1 MAHWNSYVKGDPVE
15 WLLEEE
21 NASIRYWTL
30 KDMCG
35 KEENDPDV
43 KSAREQIMKSYTV
56 TEILK
61 NQQPEGFWVTK
72 EDPYVPKYKATYH
85 QLLILSELGASPCEE
100 IQRAVNLAFE
110 NYQYDSGHFNWKMLK
125 TARGRSS
132 SLVDGACLTGNIVRA
147 LLHFGYL
154 HHERTQ
160 KALQFL
166 VRVHEAGWPCRAYPI
181 DRGKVFPE
189 KCYMGGVKPLMAF
202 SMVPEEERTEEMK
215 RIIDEE
221 VEIYLENEIFMYLK
235 DERGER
241 KPKPG
246 WMRFGFPLFYQSDA
260 LEVLDVLTRLGV
272 RDERMQKALDLVLS
286 KQDENG
292 RWNLENTFNGKMWV
306 DIEEKRCPSKWIT
319 LRAVRVL
326 KRMYG

>member
-1 MAHWNSYVKGDPVE
+1 MTTWNSLVKGDPVE
-15 WLLEEE
+15 WLLEEG
-21 NASIRYWTL
+21 NPSVRYWTL
-30 KDMCG
+30 RDICG
-35 KEENDPDV
+35 KNETDPDV
-43 KSAREQIMKSYTV
+43 RVAKERIMKSYPV

-61 NQQPEGFWVTK
+61 NQQPGGFWVTK

-85 QLLILSELGASPCEE
+85 QLLILSELGTSLCEKV
-100 IQRAVNLAFE
+100 QRAVDLAFE
-110 NYQYDSGHFNWKMLK
+110 NYQYESGHFNWKILK
-125 TARGRSS
+125 TARGRSG

-154 HHERTQ
+154 HHDGTQ

-166 VRVHEAGWPCRAYPI
+166 LRVHEAGWPCRAYPI
-181 DRGKVFPE
+181 DKRRVFPE
-189 KCYMGGVKPLMAF
+189 KCYMGGVKPLIAF
-202 SMVPEEERTEEMK
+202 SLVPEGERTEEMK

-260 LEVLDVLTRLGV
+260 LEVLDVLTRLGAK
-272 RDERMQKALDLVLS
+272 DERMQKAVDLVLS

-306 DIEEKRCPSKWIT
+306 DIEEKGRPSKWIT

>member
-43 KSAREQIMKSYTV
+43 KSAKEQIMKSYTV

-72 EDPYVPKYKATYH
+72 ENPYTPKYRATYH

-100 IQRAVNLAFE
+100 IQRAVTLSFE
-110 NYQYDSGHFNWKMLK
+110 NYQYDSGHFNWKILK

-154 HHERTQ
+154 HHEGTQ

-166 VRVHEAGWPCRAYPI
+166 VRVHEAGWACRAYPI

-260 LEVLDVLTRLGV
+260 LEVLDVLTRLEV

-292 RWNLENTFNGKMWV
+292 RWSLENTFNGKMWV
-306 DIEEKRCPSKWIT
+306 DIEEKRRPSKWIT

>member
-1 MAHWNSYVKGDPVE
+1 MAHWNSYVKGIPVD

-21 NASIRYWTL
+21 NPSVRYWTL
-30 KDMCG
+30 RDICG
-35 KEENDPDV
+35 KNENDSAV
-43 KSAREQIMKSYTV
+43 KLAKERIMKSYVV

-61 NQQPEGFWVTK
+61 NQKPGGFWVTK

-85 QLLILSELGASPCEE
+85 QLLILSELGAAPCEE
-100 IQRAVNLAFE
+100 IRRAVDLVVE
-110 NYQYDSGHFNWKMLK
+110 NYQYESGHFNWKILK

-154 HHERTQ
+154 HHEGTQ

-166 VRVHEAGWPCRAYPI
+166 VRVHEVGWPCRAYPI
-181 DRGKVFPE
+181 DKGRVFPE
-189 KCYMGGVKPLMAF
+189 KCYMGGVKPLIAF
-202 SMVPEEERTEEMK
+202 SLVPEEERTGEMK

-260 LEVLDVLTRLGV
+260 LEVLDVLTRLGMK
-272 RDERMQKALDLVLS
+272 DERMQKAVDLVLS

-306 DIEEKRCPSKWIT
+306 DIEEKGRPSKWIT
-319 LRAVRVL
+319 LKAVRVL
-326 KRMYG
+326 KRIYG